1 MFRLNINEIE
11 SYTDFIP
18 ENFQFIY
25 YFPFLK
31 SKFVII
37 TALLF

>member
-1 MFRLNINEIE
+1 MNNKIFRLNINEIE

-25 YFPFLK
+25 YFPF
-31 SKFVII
+31 
-37 TALLF
+37 